1 MTRVCLCLLF
11 LLVPQFAATWPGLRP
26 ASSNPSGEDPYAER
40 TIRTAM
46 ALNGVS
52 VSFTEKEINR
62 LGDRAAIGIMRMV
75 ADQPLTQPGQVK
87 IVLSILQ
94 DAFRVPGIIT
104 VDADRQ
110 PKATLFLLASLQ
122 NLSISR
128 DLTAEIGQTKAF
140 VSREVR

>member
-1 MTRVCLCLLF
+1 
-11 LLVPQFAATWPGLRP
+11 
-26 ASSNPSGEDPYAER
+26 
-40 TIRTAM
+40 M